1 MAGNMNTLDAIQMLV
16 DDAAAFNYT
25 VTRGYEVVDIIATTN
40 ATAGGAATVTPSK
53 AGTAIGAAMTVT
65 TTALIVYCTTLG
77 ETVASDATFLVGEV
91 LRMTGDRADMDA
103 TVTTYVIPTS
113 WIAG

>member
-16 DDAAAFNYT
+16 DDAATFNYT

-40 ATAGGAATVTPSK
+40 VEAGGAATVQPSK
-53 AGTAIGAAMTVT
+53 AGTSIGAALTVT
-65 TTALIVYCTTLG
+65 NISDIVYCTTLG
-77 ETVASDATFLVGEV
+77 EAVASDATFAAGEV
-91 LRMTGDRADMDA
+91 LRMVGDRADMDA

>member
-1 MAGNMNTLDAIQMLV
+1 MAGNMNTLDAIQMVV

-25 VTRGYEVVDIIATTN
+25 VTRGYEVVDIICTTN

-53 AGTAIGAAMTVT
+53 AGSALGAAMTVT
-65 TTALIVYCTTLG
+65 NTNDIVYAGTIID
-77 ETVASDATFLVGEV
+77 AQATFNAGDV